1 MNDDA
6 IVERLQN
13 DLSQITRIKV
23 SGKVFSI
30 QNRDV
35 IVFKIDAPPYI
46 CIIKDYDFSKVREA
60 VSDNEKWKAVLSE
73 LHMIIL
79 NRSFELIKED
89 LVKITGTVQCYELN
103 CYKNFRTPA
112 SYKNSK
118 IDPDIL
124 DKIGV
129 QTFVYRLGG
138 HCVTIKSIADL
149 GINPFINME
158 LSIGVLL
165 RSCVLDCLYI
175 MAWCNDQTLIS
186 AIASESFIRP
196 LGKDVPDQVKS
207 HFKDIADFFN
217 TDDLDAI
224 KVMGIK
230 NILKILEG
238 KPNIQWYENLYSIY
252 SKYDHF
258 SLIPNIAPKSP
269 IEKLE
274 LVLLATHMIKHSLC
288 SLLTMKNDDHH
299 DKFQEILGV
308 KNKTE
313 DGINYSFAYD

>member
-1 MNDDA
+1 M
-6 IVERLQN
+6 
-13 DLSQITRIKV
+13 TRIKV

-30 QNRDV
+30 QNQDV
-35 IVFKIDAPPYI
+35 IVFKINAPPYI

-60 VSDNEKWKAVLSE
+60 ESDNEKWKAVLSE
-73 LHMIIL
+73 LHMVIL

-89 LVKITGTVQCYELN
+89 LVRLTGTLEFYELN

-112 SYKNSK
+112 SYRNGK

-138 HCVTIKSIADL
+138 HCVAIKSIGDMGLNA
-149 GINPFINME
+149 FINME

-175 MAWCNDQTLIS
+175 MAWCNNPTLIS

-269 IEKLE
+269 VEKLE

-288 SLLTMKNDDHH
+288 SMLTMKSDDHH

-308 KNKTE
+308 KNTTE